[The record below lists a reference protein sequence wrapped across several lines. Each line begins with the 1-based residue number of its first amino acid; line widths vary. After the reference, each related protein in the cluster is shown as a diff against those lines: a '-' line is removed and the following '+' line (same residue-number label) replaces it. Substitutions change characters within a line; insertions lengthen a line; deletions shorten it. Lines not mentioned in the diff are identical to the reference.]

1 MDEQEEL
8 EEIPENLTKETLEAK
23 LKEPQESLARYEA
36 YQKLMEDTG
45 VSQLSLTDA
54 DARLMKNKN
63 GFAVAYNP
71 QTAVDSA
78 THLIRDFEMTNQVT
92 DHGLL
97 SPTMSRMREEEP
109 DKILETVADKGYEN
123 AEDMLQCL
131 ENGIIP
137 HVIMEDGKDG
147 YELNISYEEAEADIH
162 SIKPDELRKSLH
174 AGLIPEAYADVIS
187 DIRVEEVRRKVR
199 DEEEKSENVKSIYGT
214 PEGMMERAK

>member
-1 MDEQEEL
+1 
-8 EEIPENLTKETLEAK
+8 
-23 LKEPQESLARYEA
+23 
-36 YQKLMEDTG
+36 
-45 VSQLSLTDA
+45 
-54 DARLMKNKN
+54 
-63 GFAVAYNP
+63 
-71 QTAVDSA
+71 
-78 THLIRDFEMTNQVT
+78 MTNQVT

-147 YELNISYEEAEADIH
+147 YELSISYEEAEADIH

-174 AGLIPEAYADVIS
+174 AGLIPEVYADVIS

-199 DEEEKSENVKSIYGT
+199 DEEEKSENVKYIYGT
-214 PEGMMERAK
+214 PEGMMERTKEGVR

>member
-1 MDEQEEL
+1 MRTRMSIYRYLRKWMEQGRA
-8 EEIPENLTKETLEAK
+8 EEIPRAKQKLLEAK
-23 LKEPQESLARYEA
+23 LKEAQNIPDIDISKADGGYRC
-36 YQKLMEDTG
+36 
-45 VSQLSLTDA
+45 VSVSLTDA

-71 QTAVDSA
+71 LQTALGA

-137 HVIMEDGKDG
+137 HVIMEDGKD
-147 YELNISYEEAEADIH
+147 
-162 SIKPDELRKSLH
+162 R
-174 AGLIPEAYADVIS
+174 
-187 DIRVEEVRRKVR
+187 
-199 DEEEKSENVKSIYGT
+199 
-214 PEGMMERAK
+214 